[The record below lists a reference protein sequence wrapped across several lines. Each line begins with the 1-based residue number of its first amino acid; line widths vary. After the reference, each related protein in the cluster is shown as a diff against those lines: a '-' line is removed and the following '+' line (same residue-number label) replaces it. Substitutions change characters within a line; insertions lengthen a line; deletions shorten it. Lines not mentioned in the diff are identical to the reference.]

1 MPTKCQ
7 NIEIIACIALFLA
20 VLFCISPSSVLAALS
35 GEAEL
40 GYVSYDQE
48 VNGVK
53 QLDGSSF
60 KQRYSLRYDTS
71 GRFAKGRL
79 GGYKLSLGYEWSAIN
94 GKIKTPGEEDS
105 LDHTAGHILYNG
117 LLVIDPQELPFRF
130 KLFSGD
136 MTRSVFLR
144 DSSLVNS
151 TALISS
157 DAAMINPGLDTAI
170 IDGTHI
176 KSGATLEF
184 GVKDSMSNRYNSVF
198 NSLPMILLDY
208 TDEINRDLKS
218 INPVNNRLKR
228 LAIASLNKKDNWVQ
242 FRSTSYKDYINN
254 QQNFDESQFLIGT
267 VDQSM
272 QRKWVHFSN
281 WIKIS
286 ADGSY
291 TKRTDTSNST
301 ESYDV
306 NLFGIASR
314 SKWEARTFN
323 SFSRII
329 DNTGLRYDTKLPLYI
344 SGVWGTETD
353 WRARFSTEQ
362 VKYARSAS
370 PSIAPIPDNMEN
382 MASLRVD
389 TFKRAP
395 FTLSQ
400 EFLIDNYNNGSDNN
414 LTVQG
419 TIETASTRRFSSKWG
434 LFASYKIRSLSSD
447 NSSSNSALNHDIS
460 ARVVYK
466 PISAFKA
473 ELIEAVTIATGT
485 GTNFSAPSVS
495 TGNSGLTQIGDI
507 QLPSN
512 GYSRYL
518 TTARADWEPVA
529 RLRFGLIY
537 ENEAIVAENR
547 ESIYSNKYGTN
558 LDYQLKS
565 LMVRL
570 NANYTTTDTGITNSS
585 QFAMDGSATYTPN
598 RYMDASIRYN
608 FSHVSDF
615 AGVKT
620 NNVGLRQNANYY
632 FYQVSGMARRIL
644 ELNETLEYN
653 KLNAGNN
660 DNRLSRSLAVGAR
673 YYPLSKVYLA
683 ARIKYSL
690 IDQPQ
695 HAEQLVYN
703 GTIGFNFQKMQAT
716 IDYSYGDQSGTE
728 RRTEKRFEANLKKF
742 F

>member
-1 MPTKCQ
+1 MPTKCL

-20 VLFCISPSSVLAALS
+20 ALFSVSPSAAFAALS

-40 GYVSYDQE
+40 GYVSYDRE
-48 VNGVK
+48 DNGVK

-60 KQRYSLRYDTS
+60 RQRYSLRYDIS
-71 GRFAKGRL
+71 DRFAKGRL
-79 GGYKLSLGYEWSAIN
+79 GGYKLSLGYEWSALN
-94 GKIKTPGEEDS
+94 GKIKTPGEDDS
-105 LDHTAGHILYNG
+105 FNSTAGHILYNG
-117 LLVIDPQELPFRF
+117 LIVIDPQELPFRL

-144 DSSLVNS
+144 DSSLINS
-151 TALISS
+151 TTLISS
-157 DAAMINPGLDTAI
+157 DVAMINPGLDTAI

-176 KSGATLEF
+176 RSGATMEF
-184 GVKDSMSNRYNSVF
+184 GVKNSMSNRYSSVF
-198 NSLPMILLDY
+198 NSLPMIVLDY
-208 TDEINRDLKS
+208 SDEINRDLKS
-218 INPVNNRLKR
+218 ITPVNTRLKK

-242 FRSTSYKDYINN
+242 FRSTRYKDYINKE
-254 QQNFDESQFLIGT
+254 QNFDEYQFLIGT

-281 WIKIS
+281 WIQIS

-291 TKRTDTSNST
+291 TKRTDRSNST

-323 SFSRII
+323 TFSRII
-329 DNTGLRYDTKLPLYI
+329 DNNGLRYDTRLPLYI

-353 WRARFSTEQ
+353 WRARFSNQQ
-362 VKYARSAS
+362 VKYAQSGPNS
-370 PSIAPIPDNMEN
+370 DNMETL
-382 MASLRVD
+382 ASLRVN

-400 EFLIDNYNNGSDNN
+400 EFLIDNYKNDSDNN
-414 LTVQG
+414 LSIQG
-419 TIETASTRRFSSKWG
+419 SIETASTRRFSSQLG
-434 LFASYKIRSLSSD
+434 LFASYKVRSVTSDNASSD
-447 NSSSNSALNHDIS
+447 SALNHDIS
-460 ARVVYK
+460 ARVVYT
-466 PISAFKA
+466 PISAFRA

-485 GTNFSAPSVS
+485 GTNFVAPSVS
-495 TGNSGLTQIGDI
+495 GGNSGITTLSNL

-512 GYSRYL
+512 SYNRYL

-547 ESIYSNKYGTN
+547 ESIFSNKYGTN

-570 NANYTTTDTGITNSS
+570 NANYTTTDTQNVDSS
-585 QFAMDGSATYTPN
+585 QFSIDGSATYTPN
-598 RYMDASIRYN
+598 RYMDALIRYN
-608 FSHVSDF
+608 FRHSSDF

-620 NNVGLRQNANYY
+620 NSAELKQNANYY
-632 FYQVSGMARRIL
+632 FYQVSGIARRIL
-644 ELNETLEYN
+644 ELNETLEYS

-660 DNRLSRSLAVGAR
+660 DNRLSRSLTLGAK
-673 YYPLSKVYLA
+673 YYPLSRVYLA
-683 ARIKYSL
+683 ARIRYSL

-695 HAEQLVYN
+695 HNEQLVYN

-716 IDYSYGDQSGTE
+716 IDYSYGDQSGSGNN
-728 RRTEKRFEANLKKF
+728 RIEKRFEANLKKF